1 VANEWENPPRTGLHE
16 RTPVRVSIASL
27 VIIIGCLVSGG
38 WYARDRLGAVE
49 SEVRSL
55 SAVVGGLPGQLSA
68 LEARIS
74 LVVGDQ
80 LQDAILK
87 CPRRA
92 ARGDAWMDCEVIFP
106 RRPEKTGRQG
116 RVLR

>member
-1 VANEWENPPRTGLHE
+1 VSEWENPPRTGLTE
-16 RTPVRVSIASL
+16 RTPVKVSVATLVPIVIAL
-27 VIIIGCLVSGG
+27 VAFG

-49 SEVRSL
+49 SEVRAL
-55 SAVVGGLPGQLSA
+55 SGVVGGLPGQLSA
-68 LEARIS
+68 LEGRIK

-106 RRPEKTGRQG
+106 KRKKE
-116 RVLR
+116 

>member
-1 VANEWENPPRTGLHE
+1 VVNEWEQQPRTGLTE
-16 RTPVRVSIASL
+16 RTPVRVSIATL
-27 VIIIGCLVSGG
+27 LIIVGCLVSGG

-49 SEVRSL
+49 SEVRTL
-55 SAVVGGLPGQLSA
+55 SGVVVSLPGQLSA
-68 LEARIS
+68 LEGRIK

-92 ARGDAWMDCEVIFP
+92 ARGDAWMDCQVIFP
-106 RRPEKTGRQG
+106 KRKRE
-116 RVLR
+116 

>member
-1 VANEWENPPRTGLHE
+1 VGNEWENPPRTGLHE
-16 RTPVRVSIASL
+16 RTPVRVSIGTAVVVIGAL
-27 VIIIGCLVSGG
+27 VAGG

-55 SAVVGGLPGQLSA
+55 SGVVGSLPGQLSA
-68 LEARIS
+68 LEGRIS

-80 LQDAILK
+80 LQSAILK

-92 ARGDAWMDCEVIFP
+92 VRGDAWMDCQVIFP
-106 RRPEKTGRQG
+106 KRKKE
-116 RVLR
+116 